1 MLNSTSHFS
10 SRYKTLNSNNRDCNQ
25 IEQEEWNLHVPMHTQ
40 ENGSLTTQENKLNDF
55 YSGAF
60 VAQSGAKEGLIGM
73 FDGSDTNLLN

>member
-1 MLNSTSHFS
+1 
-10 SRYKTLNSNNRDCNQ
+10 
-25 IEQEEWNLHVPMHTQ
+25 MHTQ

-73 FDGSDTNLLN
+73 FDGSDTNLLNQQ